1 MAEQT
6 DDRTATDWAGLLRRW
21 DVQQEVYIEQRERRY
36 EIMFE
41 LIDILR
47 PKPTRFLD
55 LMCGPGAIS
64 TRLLD
69 RYPEA
74 SSVAVDVDPVLL
86 RLGQGALGDV
96 GGRLAWVRADI
107 SQPDWVAALP
117 DGPPF
122 DAVLTTTATHWLS
135 GGQLTAVYTQLA
147 GLLPEG
153 ALLLN
158 GDHMPDTGQLPA
170 ITGAVKALAA
180 GRLDRAVQCGAEDW
194 DTWWIAVREDPAFA
208 ELLAERDR
216 IFPPGRDRLCR
227 PDGPLHLAAA
237 GCAGFREASI
247 VWRDLDDGLLLAV
260 R

>member
-6 DDRTATDWAGLLRRW
+6 DDRTATDWGELLRRW

-36 EIMFE
+36 GIMFE
-41 LIDILR
+41 LIDALR

-64 TRLLD
+64 ARLLE

-74 SSVAVDVDPVLL
+74 SSVAVDIDPVLL

-96 GGRLAWVRADI
+96 GGRLEWVRIDI
-107 SQPDWVAALP
+107 TKADWVDALP

-122 DAVLTTTATHWLS
+122 DAVLSTTATHWLT

-158 GDHMPDTGQLPA
+158 GDSMPDTGRLPA
-170 ITGAVKALAA
+170 TTAALKELSAA
-180 GRLDRAVQCGAEDW
+180 RLDRAVQCGAEDW
-194 DTWWIAVREDPAFA
+194 DTWWIAVREDPTFA
-208 ELLAERDR
+208 ELLDERDR
-216 IFPPGRDRLCR
+216 IFPPDRERPCR
-227 PDGPLHLAAA
+227 PDGPLHVAAA

-247 VWRDLDDGLLLAV
+247 VWRDLTEGLLLAV